1 MDDFLSSF
9 HEISVATKV
18 FVDVINILQK
28 GSFRL
33 TKFISNNRSILQA
46 LPTNN
51 VFPKLTEINLSV
63 NDIPI
68 EQALEILQ
76 NPETDKFHVKY
87 TLKSVLATKRGIL
100 SLISP
105 IFDPFIL
112 IAPALIEPKWINSIW
127 RSMLYLI

>member
-18 FVDVINILQK
+18 CVDVINILQK

-33 TKFISNNRSILQA
+33 TKFISNNCSILQA

-51 VFPKLTEINLSV
+51 VSPKLTETNLSV

-68 EQALEILQ
+68 ERALEILQ
-76 NPETDKFHVKY
+76 NPETDIFHIKY
-87 TLKSVLATKRGIL
+87 TLKSILATKRGIL

-112 IAPALIEPKWINSIW
+112 IATALIEPKWINSI
-127 RSMLYLI
+127 